1 MPAYVAFAGAFNTTA
16 GSHNAM
22 TTPAIGDTIIVLGG
36 YTGGTAAS
44 GSYTDNQAGGTYTK
58 LASSVKNASADT
70 WELFVRDNL
79 ITTTTSHIVT
89 QADPPGAD
97 TGGGSGA
104 LRCSGFL
111 VGGAAT
117 LVQFKVLS
125 NQTVSGVPTVTFD
138 AACSS
143 TSFIV
148 ATVFHSVNS
157 TTTFTAPS
165 GMTERTESG
174 YSSPLTSMEICTQ
187 DSGFTGTA
195 VTWAAGSATQP
206 WCALIAEF
214 TAGTAPAGLPPRT
227 QARYGW

>member
-16 GSHNAM
+16 GSHNATV

-97 TGGGSGA
+97 TGGGFGA

-174 YSSPLTSMEICTQ
+174 YSSPPNQHGDLH
-187 DSGFTGTA
+187 A
-195 VTWAAGSATQP
+195 R
-206 WCALIAEF
+206 LR
-214 TAGTAPAGLPPRT
+214 LH
-227 QARYGW
+227 RYGGHVGGRFGDAAVVCPDRRVHGRHGPGRTAATHAG